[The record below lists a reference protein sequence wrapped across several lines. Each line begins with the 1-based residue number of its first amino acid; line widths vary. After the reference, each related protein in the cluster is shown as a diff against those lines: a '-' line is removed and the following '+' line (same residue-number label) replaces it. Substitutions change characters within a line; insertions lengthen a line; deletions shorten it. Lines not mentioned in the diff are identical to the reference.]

1 MAYLIHFQNHGNIK
15 QIELNKKITTIGE
28 HTETDLQYVPQ
39 DSVKMFFQV
48 IQKEHGYEIL
58 GVTPHSALLH
68 QGRKKQRLELSSY
81 DFFEIDSTKFI
92 FSEKPFQEKTS
103 EYTVYHYETFYK
115 FSKILAES
123 KSYHMALQNLLD
135 LILNTFHVS
144 RGYFV
149 ALEKE
154 GFKVIMSR
162 SSNENKSKEDIH
174 EVSSTLLERVRETN
188 ATIIIDN
195 IHNDP
200 SFRGNASI
208 HRMGVKAL
216 ACFPLIIR
224 KKLIGFLYLGSDTPQ
239 GLFDPHTVRTIELIL
254 SQAALTLENF
264 LKIEKLQKQKNL
276 LEEKLF
282 DTKIIGTSSAMQDLF
297 QKIERIAPLDLAVL
311 ILGETGTGK
320 EMVAREIHKRSLRGD
335 KPFIAINCGAIP
347 ENLLESIL
355 FGHKKGAFTGAIADK
370 MGKFEAAHGGTIFLD
385 EIAEMPLHLQVK
397 LLRVLQEKVVE
408 RVGDLK
414 EQKTDVRVIAATHQI
429 LEEMIK
435 KGVFRED
442 LYYRLNEIYLSI
454 PPLRERA
461 GDIVL
466 LAKHF
471 IDKYKG
477 ILGTGEKILTE
488 KSLEKILN
496 YPWPCN
502 IRELENIIKHTLVF
516 SNSEEINENHLDI
529 GESSPTLLPLKE
541 AKEKFMRDYVQKV
554 LALQNGNKEKAS
566 KILGISVRT
575 LFRIERP

>member
-1 MAYLIHFQNHGNIK
+1 MAYLIHFENHGDIK
-15 QIELNKKITTIGE
+15 HVELNKKITTISE
-28 HTETDLQYVPQ
+28 HTESDFQYLPS
-39 DSVKMFFQV
+39 DASKMFFQV
-48 IQKEHGYEIL
+48 IQKAHGYEIL
-58 GVTPHSALLH
+58 GVTPDSYFLH

-81 DFFEIDSTKFI
+81 DIFEIDSTKFI
-92 FSEKPFQEKTS
+92 FSEKPFQKEANQD
-103 EYTVYHYETFYK
+103 TVYHFETFYK

-135 LILNTFHVS
+135 LILNTFHAR

-154 GFKVIMSR
+154 DFKVIMSR
-162 SSNENKSKEDIH
+162 SSVENKSEEDIH
-174 EVSSTLLERVRETN
+174 DLSSSLLARVRESN
-188 ATIIIDN
+188 STIIIDN
-195 IHNDP
+195 IHNDG
-200 SFRGNASI
+200 SFSGNASI

-216 ACFPLIIR
+216 ACFPLVIR
-224 KKLIGFLYLGSDTPQ
+224 KKMIGFLYLGSDTPQ
-239 GLFDPHTVRTIELIL
+239 GLFDPHTIRTIEIIL
-254 SQAALTLENF
+254 GQAALTLENF
-264 LKIEKLQKQKNL
+264 LKIEKLQKEKIL

-282 DTKIIGTSSAMQDLF
+282 DTKIIGTSPAMQDLF
-297 QKIERIAPLDLAVL
+297 QKIERIAPLDLTIL

-355 FGHKKGAFTGAIADK
+355 FGHKKGAFTGAVADK

-496 YPWPCN
+496 YPWPGN
-502 IRELENIIKHTLVF
+502 IRELENIIKRTLVF

-554 LALQNGNKEKAS
+554 LALQNGNKEKTS

-575 LFRIERP
+575 LFRIES

>member
-1 MAYLIHFQNHGNIK
+1 MEVLVASGLFLLFALGIYGATTLVFKIVYSSRLRILETALISEQLEVVRNLPFDDVGIINGVPAGVLPYTTTTVRNGVIFV
-15 QIELNKKITTIGE
+15 LITTVRNIDDPFDGTITSTPADVSPADYKLVEISAICQSCTQINPVILSTRVAPKNLEGASENGALFIHVFDVNGLNVAGAIVDVTNTAANPFTIINDTTDNAGMVQIIGAPTGTQSY
-28 HTETDLQYVPQ
+28 HIRV
-39 DSVKMFFQV
+39 SKS
-48 IQKEHGYEIL
+48 GY
-58 GVTPHSALLH
+58 
-68 QGRKKQRLELSSY
+68 SS
-81 DFFEIDSTKFI
+81 D
-92 FSEKPFQEKTS
+92 
-103 EYTVYHYETFYK
+103 YTV
-115 FSKILAES
+115 
-123 KSYHMALQNLLD
+123 
-135 LILNTFHVS
+135 
-144 RGYFV
+144 
-149 ALEKE
+149 
-154 GFKVIMSR
+154 
-162 SSNENKSKEDIH
+162 SSSAQVPNPVKP
-174 EVSSTLLERVRETN
+174 
-188 ATIIIDN
+188 
-195 IHNDP
+195 P
-200 SFRGNASI
+200 SN
-208 HRMGVKAL
+208 V
-216 ACFPLIIR
+216 
-224 KKLIGFLYLGSDTPQ
+224 
-239 GLFDPHTVRTIELIL
+239 V
-254 SQAALTLENF
+254 SQAITEISFQIDQAGALNF
-264 LKIEKLQKQKNL
+264 STVNANCAAVASVPLSVHGE
-276 LEEKLF
+276 
-282 DTKIIGTSSAMQDLF
+282 KIIGTSPAMQDLF
-297 QKIERIAPLDLAVL
+297 QKIERIAPLDLTIL

-355 FGHKKGAFTGAIADK
+355 FGHKKGAFTGAVADK

-496 YPWPCN
+496 YPWPGN
-502 IRELENIIKHTLVF
+502 IRELENIIKRTLVF

-554 LALQNGNKEKAS
+554 LALQNGNKEKTS

-575 LFRIERP
+575 LFRIEKA